1 LAKNFVEF
9 KQINL
14 SLHLSRNRHDSKS
27 VRSSMVCHC
36 VSLRVRL
43 PPAWV
48 PAPNKN
54 ETSTL
59 YFGFLSQFLQLERD
73 KTVTFSPMA
82 PIN

>member
-1 LAKNFVEF
+1 
-9 KQINL
+9 
-14 SLHLSRNRHDSKS
+14 
-27 VRSSMVCHC
+27 MVCHC